1 MQESGQDRNKWRLTL
16 RPRDWQDEAIRLWK
30 AAGNRGIVSVVTG
43 AGKTALAMLCMNEL
57 RQHQETVRFLI
68 IVPTIAL
75 LDQWFISL
83 RDDLGVDESDI
94 ALYSG
99 ESHSEQPRLVNLAV
113 INTARTV
120 AATVSRQSQ
129 TFLIVDECH
138 RAASPL
144 NAEALAGEYVATL
157 GMSATPERDYDEGFE
172 EVLVPT
178 LGPIIYRYSYAD
190 AVQDGVVVPF
200 ELINVSVELNPLEQ
214 RRYNAL
220 SRKVAATLSKL
231 KKTGEGQEHLKRILQ
246 ERASVSANAR
256 VRIPAAISLVE
267 RQPGARTIIFH
278 ERVSAA
284 NELWRSLRQRNH
296 RVALYHSQMGPDIRR
311 DNLRLFRKGV
321 FDILIT
327 CRALDEGINVPET
340 TVAILASSTAS
351 IRQRIQR
358 LGRVLRPAK
367 DKSEATI
374 YTFYATDVEEHR
386 LKEEAQRLAELTTV
400 TWLRSYL

>member
-1 MQESGQDRNKWRLTL
+1 MLQESGQDRNKWRLTL
-16 RPRDWQDEAIRLWK
+16 RPRDWQDEALRLWK

-57 RQHQETVRFLI
+57 RQRQETVRFLI

-99 ESHSEQPRLVNLAV
+99 ESQSEQPRLVNLAV

-138 RAASPL
+138 RAASPM

-172 EVLVPT
+172 EVLVPA
-178 LGPIIYRYSYAD
+178 LGPIIYRYNYAD

-231 KKTGEGQEHLKRILQ
+231 KKTGEGQEQLKRILQ

-267 RQPGARTIIFH
+267 RQHGARTIIFH

-296 RVALYHSQMGPDIRR
+296 RVALYHSQNGS
-311 DNLRLFRKGV
+311 GYS
-321 FDILIT
+321 
-327 CRALDEGINVPET
+327 A
-340 TVAILASSTAS
+340 
-351 IRQRIQR
+351 
-358 LGRVLRPAK
+358 
-367 DKSEATI
+367 
-374 YTFYATDVEEHR
+374 
-386 LKEEAQRLAELTTV
+386 
-400 TWLRSYL
+400 